1 MAEGSTFETI
11 ETLGVTAPRCNDCS
25 AVVYGDNLFVFG
37 GDTGDD
43 FSCELHK
50 YNFETRVWSK
60 VGILGC
66 APAPRSGHTAVVYG
80 DEMFVY
86 GGGVQL
92 SVYADLY
99 AYSFEHH
106 TWRLIQYDD
115 QKGPSPRRKHT
126 SVLYGS
132 RMYIF
137 GGEDG
142 KTFFNDTWFF
152 DFNANVWA
160 KALPL
165 RGGIPTQINSNNASS
180 AIQAI
185 PHTTL
190 PSQRIMHT
198 AVLHR
203 HSMVIFG
210 GFFEQALGDIWEMD
224 LRTHIWK
231 ECNCIKALPSPRHRH
246 SSVMHLGNMYIFGG
260 YSQGR
265 RVNDIWFYSFS
276 LHSWK
281 EEKTKIRNVVRSS
294 VVNGGQQIQQQQQQQ
309 ATSLTV
315 TANNNQ
321 AASSV
326 QNQSS
331 NQNQI
336 TTIPPFL
343 SQIPV
348 LQTTAFPL
356 FYQNAPLFNVTGQQ
370 TTVVNVIPGSVTPR
384 IQHTALMYRGDMY
397 IFGGY
402 DGAVYLNELVKF
414 TISPPS
420 TLMEDIQRELLF
432 GASTIPQSSSL
443 PFNLP
448 VPLVNQ
454 LQNPINDSCI
464 YADTRVFR
472 TCRALISA
480 RLPSLLPFLVPVKIA
495 ELINQFENE
504 DDNVRIERENM
515 MEEEEEEEEDDDDE
529 DDDQD
534 NKRKNGNNNKDQT
547 IQNLQKQRKEIEN
560 VGKAGKSVQE
570 EAQKKKKQTEK
581 DDKQQQNTTNNTDS
595 NQNTQQV
602 DPNSNSTSISSQS
615 QLDGYNHIMHHKL
628 HSHPLIHTLPLS
640 DAATEALLTYI
651 ITDTIPLAVPFFGG
665 AGVLGSGNQQNNS
678 SQNQNQGENK
688 SNQANVSQSGSIQ
701 ATSTPLNQSR
711 RIQMQPEPD
720 NSNQIQNSLLI
731 QQQQYIQQI
740 HQLQQLQ
747 PKQLNVH
754 DFADLIAFAEEL
766 GSLRIKQ
773 LCTRAIMATVD
784 LRQLSNLGPVMIV
797 AHRYG
802 LVQLER
808 KALYFFIT
816 LLPFSM
822 ALLQYFP
829 QDVLLHFSMVLGKLL
844 TAEEAKE
851 YDDFT
856 YRFSYSI
863 QPPSLNSISVGN
875 GSQSPLN
882 TAQPQANSSQASSSQ
897 SQQAQSQFL
906 SNTLNSATSQ
916 QQSQQQAFTG
926 GIQSNQHFVS
936 PVPMPFATGVGVLA
950 RKDPRFRGLID
961 ETRKLGKF

>member
-1 MAEGSTFETI
+1 
-11 ETLGVTAPRCNDCS
+11 
-25 AVVYGDNLFVFG
+25 
-37 GDTGDD
+37 
-43 FSCELHK
+43 
-50 YNFETRVWSK
+50 
-60 VGILGC
+60 
-66 APAPRSGHTAVVYG
+66 
-80 DEMFVY
+80 MFVY

-99 AYSFEHH
+99 AYSF
-106 TWRLIQYDD
+106 D
-115 QKGPSPRRKHT
+115 
-126 SVLYGS
+126 
-132 RMYIF
+132 
-137 GGEDG
+137 
-142 KTFFNDTWFF
+142 
-152 DFNANVWA
+152 ANVWA

-165 RGGIPTQINSNNASS
+165 RGGIPTQINSNNAQS

-281 EEKTKIRNVVRSS
+281 EEKTKIKNVVRSS

-309 ATSLTV
+309 ATSLAV
-315 TANNNQ
+315 TTNPNQ
-321 AASSV
+321 IAASV

-515 MEEEEEEEEDDDDE
+515 MEEEEEEEEDDDDDDE

-534 NKRKNGNNNKDQT
+534 SKRKKDNNNNKDQT

-560 VGKAGKSVQE
+560 VGKAGKSVQD
-570 EAQKKKKQTEK
+570 EAQKKKKQAEK
-581 DDKQQQNTTNNTDS
+581 DDKQEQNTTNNADS
-595 NQNTQQV
+595 NQNTQQT
-602 DPNSNSTSISSQS
+602 DPNSNSNTNSSLN

-665 AGVLGSGNQQNNS
+665 AGVLGCGNQQNNS

-688 SNQANVSQSGSIQ
+688 QNQASVLQSGSIQ

-882 TAQPQANSSQASSSQ
+882 MTSPQAN
-897 SQQAQSQFL
+897 
-906 SNTLNSATSQ
+906 TTSQ